1 MRMQQLIQNKN
12 SFEPDL
18 NQRPMDIW
26 QCTTTVHRSTNWAI
40 EGEMG
45 GCDQNS
51 GLNMIGWQCPWQLNV
66 SCYLTSVCWYTLS
79 HLWTQLTE
87 GDVAQMV
94 ERSLSMW
101 EVGGSIPP
109 VSKNFSLFF
118 FGQMDKYSCIL
129 ASTSCLVLWCSGYH
143 ICFTRRRSPVRS
155 WAGSDFFL
163 TTFLFAPTVIY
174 QYFLEDAE
182 LLI

>member
-1 MRMQQLIQNKN
+1 MRLQQLIQNKN

-40 EGEMG
+40 EGLTSNLVHNT
-45 GCDQNS
+45 QVT
-51 GLNMIGWQCPWQLNV
+51 LIGWQWPSKPEL
-66 SCYLTSVCWYTLS
+66 CWYRLSTLLAF
-79 HLWTQLTE
+79 HTE

-109 VSKNFSLFF
+109 VSKIFFSISSVLERENWSIPDKQPSMSVTNVGKRKNNF
-118 FGQMDKYSCIL
+118 
-129 ASTSCLVLWCSGYH
+129 
-143 ICFTRRRSPVRS
+143 RSRQDSNLRS
-155 WAGSDFFL
+155 QRETDF
-163 TTFLFAPTVIY
+163 
-174 QYFLEDAE
+174 
-182 LLI
+182 

>member
-1 MRMQQLIQNKN
+1 
-12 SFEPDL
+12 
-18 NQRPMDIW
+18 MDFW

-40 EGEMG
+40 EGVIVVRL
-45 GCDQNS
+45 QNKEGS
-51 GLNMIGWQCPWQLNV
+51 SHWMWDN
-66 SCYLTSVCWYTLS
+66 CYLAVTVRLCNWNIQTVR
-79 HLWTQLTE
+79 

-109 VSKNFSLFF
+109 VSKNVSLFF
-118 FGQMDKYSCIL
+118 GRMDKYSCIL

-155 WAGSDFFL
+155 WAGSDFFF